1 MCRTVPSSITSR
13 SHPTIRSGG
22 GFREGHGT
30 NDGGCEWEGME
41 GMEVMIRLR

>member
-1 MCRTVPSSITSR
+1 MCRTVPSLITSR

-30 NDGGCEWEGME
+30 NDGGANGKGWKGWK
-41 GMEVMIRLR
+41 